1 LLSKKGKD
9 FENVIEH
16 LKNIGVPGY
25 AALFKGLS
33 KRLIEYELEALA
45 VERKEV
51 LASPVSLG

>member
-9 FENVIEH
+9 FENAIKH
-16 LKNIGVPGY
+16 LKGVRIPGF
-25 AALFKGLS
+25 AALFKELS
-33 KRLIEYELEALA
+33 KRLIEYKLKALA